1 MRENVPKVIFLITD
15 GSQNPT
21 EDRDGNPYDPI
32 AASQPLIDRGIQ
44 IFSIG
49 VGNRS
54 DNIDFKELVKIAR
67 NEEQVKIATT
77 AAELASE
84 QFVRDLAAITCK
96 VVRKLK

>member
-21 EDRDGNPYDPI
+21 KDGNGNPYDPV

-44 IFSIG
+44 IFTIG

-54 DNIDFKELVKIAR
+54 DNIDYNELLKIAR
-67 NEEQVKIATT
+67 NKDQVKIANT
-77 AAELASE
+77 AADLASE
-84 QFVRDLAAITCK
+84 EFVKDLAAITCK
-96 VVRKLK
+96 VVRKLL